1 MMVIKTVDLH
11 NMDLLHMFCYHL
23 YHNLQTSPILP
34 LSFLALN
41 LPSHWNVR
49 NFQNLFIYIDT
60 TNIYFVFE
68 TNSIY
73 IMKPTGENLLEN
85 ENHAKFWDSW
95 QNWFGRYMFI
105 CTRKVWKPLPKYQL
119 NRHIKIPHVII
130 IHANNVIKF
139 PKIWISY
146 LKIKIK
152 LINYHH
158 WWIYKLWKSNFI

>member
-1 MMVIKTVDLH
+1 MMVFKTVDLH

-85 ENHAKFWDSW
+85 KYHAKFWDSW
-95 QNWFGRYMFI
+95 QNWFGRYI
-105 CTRKVWKPLPKYQL
+105 CTRKFLKAFNKISVESSCKNTSCYHYPCQQCNQIPQNL
-119 NRHIKIPHVII
+119 NFLSENKNKID
-130 IHANNVIKF
+130 
-139 PKIWISY
+139 
-146 LKIKIK
+146 
-152 LINYHH
+152 
-158 WWIYKLWKSNFI
+158 